1 MVIKVLQIFIAMYI
15 NPLIFVCTK
24 NITYLFKT
32 HSSFITIEDL
42 IDTMY
47 QTVYLVINTYKH

>member
-1 MVIKVLQIFIAMYI
+1 MVIKVLQIFIALYI
-15 NPLIFVCTK
+15 NLLIFGGTK

-32 HSSFITIEDL
+32 HSSFIAIENL

-47 QTVYLVINTYKH
+47 QTVYLVINIYKH